1 MTSLPFS
8 PAATATLLVFCLI
21 GVGAC
26 VMLLARR
33 KLTMGYTLVWIG
45 VIAGLAAL
53 VSVPHLAQML
63 TGVLSAQTP
72 DGLLRLLAFI
82 TIVAFLIFFS
92 MKVSELTHRIEDLAQ
107 RVALFDHEQRRS
119 RQKPSDPS

>member
-45 VIAGLAAL
+45 VIAG
-53 VSVPHLAQML
+53 HQAQGASL
-63 TGVLSAQTP
+63 
-72 DGLLRLLAFI
+72 D
-82 TIVAFLIFFS
+82 VA
-92 MKVSELTHRIEDLAQ
+92 VR
-107 RVALFDHEQRRS
+107 
-119 RQKPSDPS
+119 